1 MAKTQI
7 ADIIVPSIFNK
18 YMIENAPNKIAIL
31 ACGIASTVGGVQV
44 GEGGQ
49 TVNMPFFQDLA
60 GSDDLLSDSVALVP
74 GKISALADVAI
85 VFRRGKA
92 WSVNDLAADLAGSDP
107 MRAVAD
113 LVLGFWD
120 RKFQT
125 ALINVLSGAM
135 GTANMTANVLDI
147 SGLTGGAEIISGSA
161 FVDATQ
167 KLGDSKSKISG
178 VLMHSATEAKLAKLD
193 LITYEKTTDKS
204 VEVPFYLGKR
214 VFVDDECPVSSGTY
228 TTYLF
233 GQGAIGLNFGSAKVP
248 TETDRDSLAGD
259 DILIN
264 RQVFTMH
271 PRGVKWQGGTMAGS
285 SPTNAE
291 AATIGNWTRVYDP
304 KNIRIVQ
311 FKHKIA

>member
-18 YMIENAPNKIAIL
+18 YLIENAPNKIAIL
-31 ACGIASTVGGVQV
+31 ASGIASAVNGVEV

-49 TVNMPFFQDLA
+49 TVNMPFFQDLT
-60 GSDDLLSDSVALVP
+60 GSDEVLSDSGALTP
-74 GKISALADVAI
+74 GKIGALNDAAI

-92 WSVNDLAADLAGSDP
+92 WSVNDLAADLAGDDP
-107 MRAVAD
+107 MKAVAN
-113 LVLGFWD
+113 LVLGYWD

-125 ALINVLSGAM
+125 TLINVLSGAM
-135 GTANMTANVLDI
+135 GAANMTGNVLDI
-147 SGLTGGAEIISGSA
+147 SALTGGAEIISASS
-161 FVDATQ
+161 FIDATQ
-167 KLGDSKSKISG
+167 KLGDSKTKLTG
-178 VLMHSATEAKLAKLD
+178 VMMHSATEAKLAKLD
-193 LITYEKTTDKS
+193 LIQYIKGSDGKT
-204 VEVPFYLGKR
+204 EVPYYLGKR
-214 VFVDDECPVSSGTY
+214 VFVDDECPVASTTY

-233 GQGAIGLNFGSAKVP
+233 GAGAIGLNFGAAKVP

-291 AATIGNWTRVYDP
+291 AATVGNWTRVYDP